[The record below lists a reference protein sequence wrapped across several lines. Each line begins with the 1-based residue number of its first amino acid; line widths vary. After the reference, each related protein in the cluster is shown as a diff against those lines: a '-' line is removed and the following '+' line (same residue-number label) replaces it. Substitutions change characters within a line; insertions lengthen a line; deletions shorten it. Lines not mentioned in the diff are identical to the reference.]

1 MPTIGSYE
9 MHTFSPPGC
18 DRLRVDELRARL
30 GKLMNRKIPAYWLY
44 KICMQ
49 VGSTNIAKTKPDKK
63 NNKPALSPNDAM

>member
-1 MPTIGSYE
+1 

-30 GKLMNRKIPAYWLY
+30 GKLVNRKIPEAYWLY

-49 VGSTNIAKTKPDKK
+49 VGSTNIAKQSLTK
-63 NNKPALSPNDAM
+63 NNKPALSPNDTM